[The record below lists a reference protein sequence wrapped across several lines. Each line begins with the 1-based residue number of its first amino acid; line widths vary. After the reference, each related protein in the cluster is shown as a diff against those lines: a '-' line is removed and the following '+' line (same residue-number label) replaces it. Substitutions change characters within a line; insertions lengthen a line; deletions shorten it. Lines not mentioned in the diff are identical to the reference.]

1 MHVRPLPA
9 EERPLRR
16 YVEQLWLPYHRELE
30 ATVGGHALAEDV
42 DLVAEEVAFRRERVA
57 TTPQEV
63 SVAVDDGRPA
73 EVEEVE
79 EGEGRFV
86 GFVTTDIDE
95 APTVF
100 DRPDRLVVDDI
111 YVREPY
117 RGTGLARELMAHAAD
132 RARAAGCPELA
143 LDVDADNPR
152 AAAFYEKLGFESL
165 QRRLTL
171 PVDAL

>member
-1 MHVRPLPA
+1 MDIRPLPA
-9 EERPLRR
+9 EEEPLRR

-30 ATVGGHALAEDV
+30 TTVEGHALAEDV
-42 DLVAEEVAFRRERVA
+42 NLVAEEVAFRRKRVA

-63 SVAVDDGRPA
+63 SVAVDEERPA
-73 EVEEVE
+73 EVE
-79 EGEGRFV
+79 EGEGRLV

-95 APTVF
+95 APRVF

-132 RARAAGCPELA
+132 RARAVGCPELA
-143 LDVDADNPR
+143 LDVDADNPQ
-152 AAAFYEKLGFESL
+152 AVAFYERLGFEPL
-165 QRRLTL
+165 RRRLTL
-171 PVDAL
+171 PADAL

>member
-9 EERPLRR
+9 EEGPLRR

-30 ATVGGHALAEDV
+30 ATVDGHALAEDV
-42 DLVAEEVAFRRERVA
+42 DLVAEEVAFRRERIA

-63 SVAVDDGRPA
+63 WVAVDDGRPP
-73 EVEEVE
+73 EVA

-86 GFVTTDIDE
+86 GFVTTDVDE

-111 YVREPY
+111 YVRESY
-117 RGTGLARELMAHAAD
+117 RGTGLARELVAHAAD

-143 LDVDADNPR
+143 LDVDADNPQ
-152 AAAFYEKLGFESL
+152 AAAFYEKLGFEPL
-165 QRRLTL
+165 RRRLTL
-171 PVDAL
+171 PTDEL